1 MGKPVATPA
10 VVLELYPAKLLPTA
24 AHGRSRSKKVFTIG
38 TPHGRSRHKGKLS
51 VEARKD
57 PWRHKDQASGQG

>member
-24 AHGRSRSKKVFTIG
+24 AHGRSRSKKVD
-38 TPHGRSRHKGKLS
+38 RKS
-51 VEARKD
+51 VV
-57 PWRHKDQASGQG
+57 